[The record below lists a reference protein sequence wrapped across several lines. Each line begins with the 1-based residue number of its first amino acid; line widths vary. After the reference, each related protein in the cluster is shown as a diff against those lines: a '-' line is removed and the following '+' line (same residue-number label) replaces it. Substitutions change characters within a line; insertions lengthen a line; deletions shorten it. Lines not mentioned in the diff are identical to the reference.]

1 MMQAIVLRDRKGG
14 SGAVYGSFER
24 PQPQPGDV
32 LVRLRAASVNR
43 VDVYMRRSG
52 AGITHA
58 LPQIM
63 GVDGAGEVAEVHDP
77 QSPLRP
83 GQRVV
88 IYPALACGRC
98 RYCLAGD
105 QLLCLYVRYTGE
117 HRHGTMAEYVSVPAV
132 SVLPIPEGMD
142 FHTAACLPVAYLTA
156 WRMLFCKAQLQPG
169 ETVVIIG
176 VGGGVAIAALQLARL
191 AGARAIVTSRH
202 GTKLQH
208 AGAMGATAVIKSLT
222 EDAPRRVLDLTFGH
236 GAEVVIDSVG
246 GPGWGA
252 SLKMAARGGRIVTCG
267 ATAGS
272 QPGADLQRVFIRQL
286 QIFGST
292 LGSQEEFRQLL
303 NAVAQGGLRPVID
316 RVYPLSEAVA
326 ALDYL
331 ESGEQFGKIVIDI
344 PLAH

>member
-1 MMQAIVLRDRKGG
+1 MMQAIVLRDREGDGG
-14 SGAVYGSFER
+14 AAYGSFDK

-32 LVRLRAASVNR
+32 LIRMRAASINR

-52 AGITHA
+52 AGITHT

-105 QLLCLYVRYTGE
+105 QPLCLHVRYTGE
-117 HRHGTMAEYVSVPAV
+117 HRHGTMAEYVAVPAA
-132 SVLPIPEGMD
+132 SVLPIPDGMD

-156 WRMLFCKAQLQPG
+156 WRMLFGKARLQPG

-176 VGGGVAIAALQLARL
+176 IGGGVAIAALQLARM

-202 GTKLQH
+202 AQKLQH
-208 AGAMGATAVIKSLT
+208 AIALGATAGINSQT
-222 EDAPRRVLDLTFGH
+222 EDVPRRVLELTDGY

-246 GPGWGA
+246 GPGWSA

-292 LGSQEEFRQLL
+292 LGSQDEFRQLL
-303 NAVAQGGLRPVID
+303 NAATQGGLQPVID
-316 RVYPLSEAVA
+316 RVYPLSQAVA

-331 ESGEQFGKIVIDI
+331 ESGEQFGKVVIDI

>member
-1 MMQAIVLRDRKGG
+1 MQAIVLRDREGPGG
-14 SGAVYGSFER
+14 AAYGSFER
-24 PQPQPGDV
+24 PQPQRGDV
-32 LVRLRAASVNR
+32 LVRLRAASINR

-52 AGITHA
+52 AGITHT

-63 GVDGAGEVAEVHDP
+63 GVDGAGEVAEIHDP
-77 QSPLRP
+77 QSPLRL

-88 IYPALACGRC
+88 IYPALACGHC

-105 QLLCLYVRYTGE
+105 QPLCLHVRYTGE
-117 HRHGTMAEYVSVPAV
+117 HRHGTLAEYVSVPAAN
-132 SVLPIPEGMD
+132 VLPIPDGMD

-156 WRMLFCKAQLQPG
+156 WRMLFGKAQLQAG

-176 VGGGVAIAALQLARL
+176 IGGGVAIAALQLARM

-202 GTKLQH
+202 VEKLQH
-208 AGAMGATAVIKSLT
+208 AIALGATAGINSQT
-222 EDAPRRVLDLTFGH
+222 EDVPRRVLELTDGY

-292 LGSQEEFRQLL
+292 LGSQDEFRQLL
-303 NAVAQGGLRPVID
+303 NAVTQAGLQPVID
-316 RVYPLSEAVA
+316 RVYPLSQAVA

-331 ESGEQFGKIVIDI
+331 ESGEQFGKVVIDI
-344 PLAH
+344 PLAN